1 VRAHI
6 VLAHPEP
13 QSYNAH
19 LARTAQSALQAR
31 GWTTTLSDL
40 YAQGFDPCE
49 RAAHYPAALHP
60 ERFDAQAEQRHAS
73 QQRALPEA
81 VRQEVAHLDA
91 ADLLI
96 LQFPLWWHMPPAMLK
111 GWFDRV
117 FAFGEV
123 YRSNQRFEYGRFAG
137 KRAMLSVTVGT
148 SEATYGHDGRSGD
161 IDLMLWPINFSL
173 AYVGFTVLQHFV
185 GYGVEGTLRY
195 SDPAAIE
202 ARLARIP
209 QDWAQSLTEID
220 TRAVIPFN
228 RMADWG
234 TDGRIKPDAPV
245 YSPYIR
251 RFKDLPLE

>member
-1 VRAHI
+1 MRAHI

-13 QSYNAH
+13 KSYNGH
-19 LARTAQSALQAR
+19 LARTAQSALHAR

-49 RAAHYPAALHP
+49 RAAHYPDALHP

-73 QQRALPEA
+73 DRGELPEA
-81 VRQEVAHLDA
+81 VRQEIAHLDA

-123 YRSNQRFEYGRFAG
+123 YRSNQRFEHGRFVG

-202 ARLARIP
+202 ARLAGIP
-209 QDWAQSLTEID
+209 QDWAKCLIEID

-234 TDGRIKPDAPV
+234 ADGRIKPDAPV

-251 RFKDLPLE
+251 RLKDLPLE